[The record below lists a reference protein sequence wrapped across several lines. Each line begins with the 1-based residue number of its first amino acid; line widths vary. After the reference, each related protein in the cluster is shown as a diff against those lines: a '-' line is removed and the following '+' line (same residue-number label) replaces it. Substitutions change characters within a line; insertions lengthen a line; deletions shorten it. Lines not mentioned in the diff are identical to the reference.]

1 MCTPRQLE
9 QLLEKERNL
18 KLALQVNTSVVG
30 ERPPDPLRSREAPS
44 LSTASTQLLD
54 NRSTQVL
61 PEDKP
66 PLANAVLGGGRT
78 LCYIPGKTESEA
90 ELERY
95 GSGTALYQL
104 TAQPPS
110 DCRMARRDLFPVQN
124 RGPMMVQSQDAELV
138 SMPFLEAVNT
148 DAIEGVNPKLMDILH
163 NQFACIADAFQVQR
177 NWTTT
182 ELRLVHNQM
191 FQVGEAMEN
200 LNRRFDQNDR
210 RFDGVQ
216 QAVTENQQKM

>member
-1 MCTPRQLE
+1 
-9 QLLEKERNL
+9 
-18 KLALQVNTSVVG
+18 
-30 ERPPDPLRSREAPS
+30 
-44 LSTASTQLLD
+44 
-54 NRSTQVL
+54 
-61 PEDKP
+61 
-66 PLANAVLGGGRT
+66 
-78 LCYIPGKTESEA
+78 
-90 ELERY
+90 
-95 GSGTALYQL
+95 
-104 TAQPPS
+104 
-110 DCRMARRDLFPVQN
+110 
-124 RGPMMVQSQDAELV
+124 MVQSQDSELV

-210 RFDGVQ
+210 RFDGG
-216 QAVTENQQKM
+216 N